1 MSVELSSE
9 LEEQGILEKGS
20 MRGRQGDSLPEDETD
35 KRQVFVAVI
44 LNFYFYVFNQIKK
57 HKRQLFLAL
66 VELQKRLSPSLC
78 KSLGKESQTRL
89 S

>member
-9 LEEQGILEKGS
+9 LEEQGILDKGS
-20 MRGRQGDSLPEDETD
+20 MRERRGDSLPKDETD

-44 LNFYFYVFNQIKK
+44 LKFYFYVFNQIKK

-66 VELQKRLSPSLC
+66 VALQKRLLTKFPVS
-78 KSLGKESQTRL
+78 
-89 S
+89 